1 MLEAQNS
8 GPDEKQHA
16 PERVVLHAGF
26 RKAGSTSIQKLLS
39 GNRDRFPAHFQIA
52 ARDDTTLQVRRA
64 VYQRCRSNAKGESK
78 AIAREAK
85 RLAISL
91 MGEKGRTVV
100 ISDEN
105 LTANMVFNDQGETII
120 DWTVEILPIYEK
132 AFSSSKLEIV
142 LYIRSR
148 EPWLRSAYTQEVKR
162 KGLTV
167 PFEEWLDVVPAEVD
181 LRSGIDRIRVS
192 VNCPL
197 HVFDMEEELMS
208 GSVLGSGLMG
218 LLGLSSEEIGDLKRP
233 GRRNASPPAGAI
245 DLIRMVNV
253 EFSDKDTRHRLVEL
267 IIRNSD
273 LFKGG

>member
-208 GSVLGSGLMG
+208 GSVLGSGLME